1 MREISIWRI
10 ALTLLVTTL
19 GLLFASPNFVMVN
32 STLLPSK
39 SVNLGLDLRGGSHLL
54 LDVDLQHYLKD
65 QYEMLSDNI
74 RKELRKDK
82 IGYRNLKFFQ
92 DHIQL
97 DLRKIEDFESFK
109 SIIKKLDKNVWIQAK
124 ETKITLSF
132 NSDRIVEMEKNVI
145 DQSIEIVRM
154 RIDDTGTK
162 EPIIQRQGDKHILL
176 QVPGADNPAELKNML
191 GKTAKLTFH
200 LVNEDANIEEALNG
214 RLPHDSELLYMDN
227 GDNRSFPIVIRKKA
241 FLSGDLLSDSQIAF
255 NQQNQPAVS
264 LSFNSLGGKIFG
276 DITKANVGRRIAI
289 VLDEKILSAA
299 TVNEPILGGTASI
312 SGNFSIEGA
321 NELALLLR
329 AGALPAPL
337 KIVEERT
344 IGPSLGA
351 DSIEAGKKAG
361 MIGFAM
367 VIIFMIWS
375 YGILGIFAN
384 IALSLAL
391 LYILAM
397 LSMFQATLTLPG
409 IAAIILT
416 IGMAVDANI
425 LIYER
430 IREELHKGASNL
442 FAIKQGFEAALATIT
457 DSNITTLI
465 AAFLLYIFGAGAIK
479 GFAVSLTIGIIASM
493 FTAITV
499 TKLMVDLWMK
509 LASPKDL
516 GLD

>member
-1 MREISIWRI
+1 MQKIASWRVI
-10 ALTLLVTTL
+10 LTFLVTIL
-19 GLLFASPNFVMVN
+19 GLFFAAPNFIKMDSN
-32 STLLPSK
+32 YLPSK

-54 LDVDLQHYLKD
+54 LDVDLAHYLKD
-65 QYEMLSDNI
+65 QYEMLADNV
-74 RKELRKDK
+74 RKELRKEK
-82 IGYRNLKFFQ
+82 IGYKNLRFLSNQ
-92 DHIQL
+92 VQL
-97 DLRKIEDFESFK
+97 DLRKLEDFEALR
-109 SIIKKLDKNVWIQAK
+109 SIIKKLDKNIWIQNNDA
-124 ETKITLSF
+124 KITLTF
-132 NSDRIVEMEKNVI
+132 NNDRINEMERNVI

-154 RIDDTGTK
+154 RIDETGTK
-162 EPIIQRQGDKHILL
+162 EPIIQKQGDTQILL
-176 QVPGADNPAELKNML
+176 QVPGADNPAELKSML

-200 LVNEDANIEEALNG
+200 KVNDEADIESALKG
-214 RLPHDSELLYMDN
+214 KLPHDSMLLYMEN
-227 GDNRSFPIVIRKKA
+227 GSRGPIPLVLKKKA
-241 FLSGDLLSDSQIAF
+241 FLTGDMLSDAQISF
-255 NQQNQPAVS
+255 NQHNQPAVS
-264 LSFNSLGGKIFG
+264 IWFNSLGGKIFA
-276 DITKANVGRRIAI
+276 DVTKSNVGKRLAI
-289 VLDEKILSAA
+289 VLDNKVISAA
-299 TVNEPILGGTASI
+299 NINEPILGGTGSI
-312 SGNFSIEGA
+312 SGGFTIEGA

-361 MIGFAM
+361 AIGFAM

-375 YGILGIFAN
+375 YGIMGLFAN
-384 IALSLAL
+384 LALSLAL

-430 IREELHKGASNL
+430 IREEIHKGASNL
-442 FAIKQGFEAALATIT
+442 FAIKQGFESALGTIT

-465 AAFLLYIFGAGAIK
+465 AAFLLYIFGAGAVK

-509 LASPKDL
+509 YAEPKNL
-516 GLD
+516 GLE